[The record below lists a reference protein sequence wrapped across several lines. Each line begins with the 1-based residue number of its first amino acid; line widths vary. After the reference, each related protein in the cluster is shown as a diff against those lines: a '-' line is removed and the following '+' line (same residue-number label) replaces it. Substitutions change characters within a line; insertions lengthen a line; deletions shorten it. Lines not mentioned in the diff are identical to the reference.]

1 MKQFII
7 ISLLIVLTSCVA
19 IKEGLSYQNVN
30 KILGNMEFDFSKIEK
45 VQYGELTR
53 EYLYYIEP
61 EEITKDELIYY
72 IHGGGWNS
80 GSPEM
85 SFYIADYF
93 NKLGYRVVLTGYPLI
108 YDADIQNMSSSILKS
123 YLYANNSYAGDDK
136 IILGGASAGAHLAV
150 TLYFDNY
157 NDKDIIGKID
167 KIFSLSGV
175 LDFNQCD
182 NMIMNGMINDIT
194 KKDDDLKDILNPINK
209 LNSGYDV
216 DFLLLYSEKDGIVEF
231 ENAKVFGDK
240 ADSLGFSVEYIDVTD
255 LKHDESYVF
264 PFIYSDMYL
273 NSFDNWITR

>member
-7 ISLLIVLTSCVA
+7 ISLLIILTSCVA

-30 KILGNMEFDFSKIEK
+30 KILGDMEFEFSKIEK
-45 VQYGELTR
+45 FQYGELTR

-61 EEITKDELIYY
+61 EEVTRDELIFY

-80 GSPEM
+80 GSPEK

-108 YDADIQNMSSSILKS
+108 YEVDINNMNSSILES
-123 YLYANNSYAGDDK
+123 YLYANKRFAGDNK
-136 IILGGASAGAHLAV
+136 IILGGASAGAHLAS

-157 NDKDIIGKID
+157 NVKHSGKVD

-182 NMIMNGMINDIT
+182 NFVINGMIDDIT
-194 KKDDDLKDILNPINK
+194 KDDSILRESLNPINK
-209 LNSGYDV
+209 LNSDEDL
-216 DFLLLYSEKDGIVEF
+216 DFLLLYSENDGIVEF
-231 ENAKVFGDK
+231 ENATVFGDK
-240 ADSLGFSVEYIDVTD
+240 AESLGFNVEYIELTS

-273 NSFDNWITR
+273 RSFDNWITR